1 LHDLPGSVELQV
13 IDVLNPSAA
22 DETASDAYRPGPGNW
37 LFARLTRWRLIIA
50 TQLLDVAIIA
60 AAAMLLYPL
69 AGGRLAHIPWR
80 YIDVAMGTA
89 LLCHF
94 IFLQGRLY
102 AMEALLEEAR
112 SIRSILLRW
121 SLVFT
126 LLLATAAMALD
137 AEDFSRLWFAGFFL
151 LGFCGL
157 AGGRLCIAL
166 LIRRWVANGYS
177 IKSVVVLGDNELTE
191 QLIARLAQ
199 SRCGIRVA
207 AVFDDR
213 ALGGG
218 FLHGVP
224 KLGNIEDLIEYTT
237 RNATDLVVLT
247 LPITATARINAVVR
261 TLRQQPLTIRLLP
274 GPIGL
279 EPISPIRLSRD
290 DLAGVQLIAVA
301 DRPMSEAA
309 LFVKGALDR
318 SLALLIL
325 IVIAPVLLLCAV
337 GIWLGSPGPVLF
349 RQRRIGYKGQEF
361 NIIKFRT
368 MYDHALQNP
377 PPTSWQDQRVFKFG
391 RLLRRTSFDEL
402 PQLINVLKGEMSLV
416 GPRPHMVGQ
425 MVEGRPIFE
434 AVNEYAGRHRVK
446 PGITGW
452 AQINGWRGPTHTIE
466 QIERRVEH
474 DIYYIENWSLMLDAV
489 ILIKTIFVGFF
500 GKNVF

>member
-1 LHDLPGSVELQV
+1 VELQV

-22 DETASDAYRPGPGNW
+22 HETAAAAYVAGNHNW

-50 TQLLDVAIIA
+50 AQLLDVAIIA
-60 AAAMLLYPL
+60 AVALLLYPL
-69 AGGRLAHIPWR
+69 TAGPLTHIPWR
-80 YIDVAMGTA
+80 YINVAGATT
-89 LLCHF
+89 LVCHF
-94 IFLQGRLY
+94 LFLQGRLY
-102 AMEALLEEAR
+102 AIEALLEEAR
-112 SIRSILLRW
+112 SIRSIMLRW
-121 SLVFT
+121 SLVFVF
-126 LLLATAAMALD
+126 LLAAATMAQD
-137 AEDFSRLWFAGFFL
+137 AGSFSRLWFAGFFL
-151 LGFCGL
+151 LGFTGL
-157 AGGRLCIAL
+157 AAERLCMAL
-166 LIRRWVANGYS
+166 LIRRWVAHGYS
-177 IKSVVVLGDNELTE
+177 TKSVVVLGDNELTE
-191 QLIARLAQ
+191 KLIARLAQ
-199 SRCGIRVA
+199 SRSGIRVA

-213 ALGGG
+213 AGAGG

-224 KLGNIEDLIEYTT
+224 KLGNIDDLLKYTT
-237 RNATDLVVLT
+237 RHATDLVVLT

-279 EPISPIRLSRD
+279 EPISPIQLSRD
-290 DLAGVQLIAVA
+290 DLPGVKLIQVS
-301 DRPMSEAA
+301 DRPISEVA

-318 SLALLIL
+318 SLALLIVL
-325 IVIAPVLLLCAV
+325 SIAPVLLICAV
-337 GIWLGSPGPVLF
+337 GISLSSPGPVLF
-349 RQRRIGYKGQEF
+349 RQKRVGYKGQEF
-361 NIIKFRT
+361 DIIKFRT
-368 MYDHALQNP
+368 MYAHDVQNP
-377 PPTSWQDQRVFKFG
+377 QPTYWQDRRVFKFG

-402 PQLINVLKGEMSLV
+402 PQLINVLRGEMSLV

-425 MVEGRPIFE
+425 MVEGRPMIE

-452 AQINGWRGPTHTIE
+452 AQVNGWRGPTHTIA

>member
-1 LHDLPGSVELQV
+1 V
-13 IDVLNPSAA
+13 IDSLHPSAA
-22 DETASDAYRPGPGNW
+22 RETGAAAYPAPPHNW

-50 TQLLDVAIIA
+50 AQLFDVAIIA
-60 AAAMLLYPL
+60 AAALLVYPL
-69 AGGRLAHIPWR
+69 AGGRFSHIPWR
-80 YIDVAMGTA
+80 YIDVAFGTA
-89 LLCHF
+89 LICHF
-94 IFLQGRLY
+94 MFLRGRLY
-102 AMEALLEEAR
+102 TIEALLEEAWA
-112 SIRSILLRW
+112 IRSIALRW

-126 LLLATAAMALD
+126 LLLAAAAMAQD
-137 AEDFSRLWFAGFFL
+137 AAGFSRLWFAGFFL
-151 LGFCGL
+151 TGFTGL
-157 AGGRLCIAL
+157 AAERLCMAL
-166 LIRRWVANGYS
+166 LIRRWIAKGYS
-177 IKSVVVLGDNELTE
+177 TKSVVVLGDNELTE

-199 SRCGIRVA
+199 SRSGIRVA
-207 AVFDDR
+207 GVFDDR
-213 ALGGG
+213 AMPGG

-224 KLGNIEDLIEYTT
+224 KLGNIDDLLEYTT
-237 RNATDLVVLT
+237 NHATDLVVLT

-279 EPISPIRLSRD
+279 EPISPIRLSRA
-290 DLAGVQLIAVA
+290 DLPGVQLIPVS
-301 DRPMSEAA
+301 DRPISEAA

-325 IVIAPVLLLCAV
+325 VAIAPVLLICAA
-337 GIWLGSPGPVLF
+337 GIVLDSPGPVLF
-349 RQRRIGYKGQEF
+349 RQKRIGYKGQPF
-361 NIIKFRT
+361 SIIKFRT
-368 MYDHALQNP
+368 MDAHAVQNP
-377 PPTSWQDQRVFKFG
+377 QPTSWQDRRVFKFG

-452 AQINGWRGPTHTIE
+452 AQVNGWRGPTHTIA

>member
-1 LHDLPGSVELQV
+1 MINIVHT
-13 IDVLNPSAA
+13 SAA
-22 DETASDAYRPGPGNW
+22 RETPAATSPAGPYNW

-50 TQLLDVAIIA
+50 TQIFDVAIIA
-60 AAAMLLYPL
+60 AAALLLYPL

-80 YIDVAMGTA
+80 YIYIAAGAA
-89 LLCHF
+89 LICHF
-94 IFLQGRLY
+94 MFLQGRLY
-102 AMEALLEEAR
+102 AIEALLEEAR
-112 SIRSILLRW
+112 AIRSIMLRW

-126 LLLATAAMALD
+126 FLLAAAAAAQD
-137 AEDFSRLWFAGFFL
+137 VVWFSRLWLAGFYAVGFL
-151 LGFCGL
+151 ALTGE
-157 AGGRLCIAL
+157 RLCMGL
-166 LIRRWVANGYS
+166 LIRRWIARGYS
-177 IKSVVVLGDNELTE
+177 TKSVVIIGDNALAG

-199 SRCGIRVA
+199 SRSGIRVA
-207 AVFDDR
+207 GVFDDR
-213 ALGGG
+213 AIAGG
-218 FLHGVP
+218 FLLGVP
-224 KLGNIEDLIEYTT
+224 KLGDINDLLEYTN
-237 RNATDLVVLT
+237 RHIIDLVVLT
-247 LPITATARINAVVR
+247 LPLTATARINKIVR

-279 EPISPIRLSRD
+279 EPISPIRLPRA
-290 DLAGVQLIAVA
+290 DLPGVQLITVS
-301 DRPMSEAA
+301 DRPISEAA

-325 IVIAPVLLLCAV
+325 LAIAPVLFLCAA
-337 GIWLGSPGPVLF
+337 GIGLSSPGPVLF
-349 RQRRIGYKGQEF
+349 RQKRIGYRGREF
-361 NIIKFRT
+361 KIMKFRT
-368 MYDHALQNP
+368 MYPGAFQSPHA
-377 PPTSWQDQRVFKFG
+377 TDWQDRRVFAFG

-402 PQLINVLKGEMSLV
+402 PQLINVLRGEMSLV

-452 AQINGWRGPTHTIE
+452 AQVNGWRGPTHTIA

>member
-13 IDVLNPSAA
+13 IDTVNPSAA
-22 DETASDAYRPGPGNW
+22 RETKAGARPDIPNNW
-37 LFARLTRWRLIIA
+37 LFSKLTRWRLIIA
-50 TQLLDVAIIA
+50 TQMFDIAIIA
-60 AAAMLLYPL
+60 AAALLVYPL
-69 AGGRLAHIPWR
+69 AGGPLAHIPWR
-80 YIDVAMGTA
+80 YLYVAAGTA
-89 LLCHF
+89 VICHF
-94 IFLQGRLY
+94 MFLQGRLY
-102 AMEALLEEAR
+102 AIEALLEEAR
-112 SIRSILLRW
+112 AIRSIMLRW

-126 LLLATAAMALD
+126 FLLAAAAVTKD
-137 AEDFSRLWFAGFFL
+137 AGSFSRLWLAGFFL
-151 LGFCGL
+151 LGFSGL
-157 AGGRLCIAL
+157 AAERLCVAL
-166 LIRRWVANGYS
+166 LVRRWVANGYS
-177 IKSVVVLGDNELTE
+177 TKSVVVLGDNELTE

-213 ALGGG
+213 AAAGG
-218 FLHGVP
+218 FLGGVP
-224 KLGNIEDLIEYTT
+224 KLGNVDDLLEYTT
-237 RNATDLVVLT
+237 RHATDLVVLT

-261 TLRQQPLTIRLLP
+261 ILRQQPLTIRLLP

-279 EPISPIRLSRD
+279 EPISPIRLSRA
-290 DLAGVQLIAVA
+290 DLPGVQLITVS
-301 DRPMSEAA
+301 DRPISEAA

-325 IVIAPVLLLCAV
+325 LAIAPVLLLCAA
-337 GIWLGSPGPVLF
+337 GISLSSPGPVLF
-349 RQRRIGYKGQEF
+349 RQKRIGYRGREF
-361 NIIKFRT
+361 KIIKFRT
-368 MYDHALQNP
+368 MYSGAFQSPHA
-377 PPTSWQDQRVFKFG
+377 TDFQDRRVFAFG

-402 PQLINVLKGEMSLV
+402 PQLINVLRGEMSLV

-452 AQINGWRGPTHTIE
+452 AQVNGWRGPTHTIA